1 MPKVIITRAC
11 GKCKKVSTKCFFF
24 RNMILNKSYNSYNR
38 RPFRGHQEASSRTGE
53 FLLEQEL
60 GKEVDSVA
68 DAK

>member
-11 GKCKKVSTKCFFF
+11 GKRKKVSTKCFF
-24 RNMILNKSYNSYNR
+24 RNMILNKSYNPYSR